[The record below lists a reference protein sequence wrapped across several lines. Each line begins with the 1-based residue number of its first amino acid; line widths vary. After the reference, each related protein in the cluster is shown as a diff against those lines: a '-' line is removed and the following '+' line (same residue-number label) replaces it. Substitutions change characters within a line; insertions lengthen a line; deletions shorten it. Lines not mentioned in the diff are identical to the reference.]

1 MLPSFSMAVSVD
13 HAPYWRAGQAAPDC
27 HGTCSGAGG
36 LNRDPV
42 SLRAVLFCGSA
53 CGRSQRFPYTF
64 NARNLSPSA
73 DCMPRNAGPEMPEH
87 QPHARGVEGATT
99 GNIAPPYVRLT
110 QRGSPPRERRRMWVL
125 LAVVLAAPVL
135 LAWIAY
141 LILRPAPYQRNAR
154 NVGQILLIEP
164 TSEPPAPPPL
174 VPPPPLPGQPA
185 PAPRRLPYVPPA
197 KGAIRATLEGAKGQP
212 LELYDQNGQIR
223 LPSGTAQKPAPAPA
237 YSAPGITGSHIYSG
251 ESPIPYKPTRFNK
264 DWAPDKESL
273 GAKTVGRAF
282 EKAVEATTVKKTVKL
297 PGGVKLHCAISPLL
311 LMAGGAGCKGD
322 NPPPP
327 PNNDNDI
334 RLSMPPAETLT
345 GKKVPLPKSASSV
358 AHPATAT
365 SGG

>member
-1 MLPSFSMAVSVD
+1 
-13 HAPYWRAGQAAPDC
+13 
-27 HGTCSGAGG
+27 
-36 LNRDPV
+36 
-42 SLRAVLFCGSA
+42 
-53 CGRSQRFPYTF
+53 
-64 NARNLSPSA
+64 
-73 DCMPRNAGPEMPEH
+73 
-87 QPHARGVEGATT
+87 VEGAAA
-99 GNIAPPYVRLT
+99 GDIAPPYVRLT
-110 QRGSPPRERRRMWVL
+110 QRGSPPPERRRMWIL
-125 LAVVLAAPVL
+125 LAVVLAAHVL

-154 NVGQILLIEP
+154 DVVQIFLIEP

-174 VPPPPLPGQPA
+174 APPPPLPGQAA
-185 PAPRRLPYVPPA
+185 PPPRRLPYVPPA

-264 DWAPDKESL
+264 DWAPANQSL
-273 GAKTVGRAF
+273 GAKAASKVGEVF
-282 EKAVEATTVKKTVKL
+282 DKAVEKTTLKETVKV
-297 PGGVKLHCAISPLL
+297 GGARVHCAISPLL
-311 LMAGGAGCKGD
+311 LFAAGCKGD
-322 NPPPP
+322 DPAPPPK
-327 PNNDNDI
+327 NDNDI

-358 AHPATAT
+358 AHPATAA